1 MTIQEIIESKINL
14 QDELHAQLMS
24 IPWWIW
30 LMLSLSLVS
39 LLLTFLIRK
48 IDRYEDYWLA
58 PLIIGLCFIFG
69 SIYFYIHNL
78 DSKTDLLIATWRN
91 DIVNPFIESLPIEK
105 KEIIYIKIDTEL
117 SHEIEGESIWG
128 IGYTKSTPVERTP
141 LTVSFKDQG
150 IVTKTNWFETH
161 MELTEEEKP
170 FIEFQRLKR
179 NLGYGVNA
187 GYYNVKVYLP
197 RSYQFTEIK

>member
-30 LMLSLSLVS
+30 LMLCLSLVS

-58 PLIIGLCFIFG
+58 PLIIGLCLIFG

-105 KEIIYIKIDTEL
+105 KRL
-117 SHEIEGESIWG
+117 
-128 IGYTKSTPVERTP
+128 
-141 LTVSFKDQG
+141 
-150 IVTKTNWFETH
+150 
-161 MELTEEEKP
+161 
-170 FIEFQRLKR
+170 FI
-179 NLGYGVNA
+179 
-187 GYYNVKVYLP
+187 
-197 RSYQFTEIK
+197 